1 MIGSFFSDGWHRPRR
16 TGAGAPFPFL
26 LSPLVV
32 LSVVLALVLG
42 LSANALAFGAIAVD
56 DEAGLDP
63 GDVGWGIST
72 GHDTP
77 AEAALFALDQC
88 RKAGNGECRVAARFE
103 ACGAYVVSRSR
114 FEVGWGPTRQ
124 DALFM
129 ALNACGPDCR
139 VVVAECE

>member
-1 MIGSFFSDGWHRPRR
+1 MRGSLISSAGHRARR
-16 TGAGAPFPFL
+16 AGAGTPFPFL
-26 LSPLVV
+26 LSPLAA
-32 LSVVLALVLG
+32 LALVLC
-42 LSANALAFGAIAVD
+42 LHASALAFGAIAVD

-63 GDVGWGIST
+63 VDVGWGFST

-103 ACGAYVVSRSR
+103 ACGAYVVSHSR
-114 FEVGWGPTRQ
+114 FDVGWGPTKQ

-129 ALNACGPDCR
+129 ALNGCGPDCR